1 MENKIKEILNNILNS
16 ENLLEISL
24 RIDNINDLADFFIS
38 QGMEKS
44 SKEYLI
50 KYFTD
55 IYEDKVNILEIVPED
70 LLLEISGGANK
81 RIVRSVSMILSSLI
95 SLNCVSPNVFAEKN
109 TKNSRNCVTKHADKI
124 AGTVGA
130 VVVPVLLYKFL
141 KHMFK
146 PIHPYLQVPKTPVSA
161 AQRSTILG
169 GDHKCIETYQPTE
182 RYLNA
187 PKTPVSAEMWFTNLG
202 GTQTD
207 IEAYQELR
215 KDYNPSALLKTE
227 RAIDMLTIQ
236 VDVSRPP
243 IWIWNFNDLNK
254 DTSIR
259 ILSIYHSQPEN
270 VSYVQGYDRVFH
282 MICYKFLS
290 NNITYT
296 DETKEAIEAKIYY
309 IYSRIIEIMRD
320 FEDPLTWLSKF
331 DLYANKIEQKA
342 NISTQKKLNMLYEKY
357 GDGDRV
363 DGKNAITPKII
374 LTLGVEFLDIKEAI
388 NMWDNILTNPAL
400 TSKNTRKLDSDKVL
414 DLINIVGH
422 TKLLNEL

>member
-1 MENKIKEILNNILNS
+1 M
-16 ENLLEISL
+16 
-24 RIDNINDLADFFIS
+24 
-38 QGMEKS
+38 
-44 SKEYLI
+44 
-50 KYFTD
+50 
-55 IYEDKVNILEIVPED
+55 EIVPED

-146 PIHPYLQVPKTPVSA
+146 PIHPYLQDSKTPVSA
-161 AQRSTILG
+161 DMWFTNFSNINSTNINYKLV
-169 GDHKCIETYQPTE
+169 TE
-182 RYLNA
+182 EYLQD
-187 PKTPVSAEMWFTNLG
+187 PKTPISADMWFTNLG

-422 TKLLNEL
+422 TKLLNKL